1 LEPSQLKKG
10 VKMQE
15 LGLSS
20 LIGLEHQVLFIGSE
34 EAQKEMIKDYP
45 WFKKVGLYP
54 NHDWSLRSLLEDRLS
69 CCCSPSVYL
78 KRSRKLS
85 RLLDVLDVQVVFDGE
100 C

>member
-1 LEPSQLKKG
+1 
-10 VKMQE
+10 MQE
-15 LGLSS
+15 VKVDT
-20 LIGLEHQVLFIGSE
+20 LIGLENQVLFIGSE
-34 EAQKEMIKDYP
+34 DAQNDMIKDFP

-78 KRSRKLS
+78 KRSREVS
-85 RLLDVLDVQVVFDGE
+85 RLLDTLDVQVVFDGE